1 MNRQLE
7 LSKILN
13 IERTLRRHS
22 PLAPAELQWL
32 ANYYITQMHECM
44 NPVGRKMLASKI
56 RQLDELVQSR
66 LALSPG
72 QVYGWLSI
80 K

>member
-1 MNRQLE
+1 MNQQLE
-7 LSKILN
+7 LSNILN

-32 ANYYITQMHECM
+32 ANYYVNQMNECI
-44 NPVGRKMLASKI
+44 NPIGRKTLASKI

-66 LALSPG
+66 LALSPR
-72 QVYGWLSI
+72 QVYGWLNI